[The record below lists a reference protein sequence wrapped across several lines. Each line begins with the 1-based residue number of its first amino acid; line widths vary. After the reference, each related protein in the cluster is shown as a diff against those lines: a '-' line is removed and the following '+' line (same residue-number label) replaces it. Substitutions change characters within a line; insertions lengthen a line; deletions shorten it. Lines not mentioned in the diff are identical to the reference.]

1 MEQFTIEKI
10 ASFWQ
15 KNPCGSDFVTLTDW
29 ENFFTNYDKFKYS
42 IEPHILTELS
52 KIDFKGKRVLEIGLG
67 QGAEAQRIIESG
79 AIYNG
84 IDLTEESVKRVKLRC
99 EIFNLPYESIAVN
112 NAENI
117 NFPDSSFDIVFSH
130 GVIHHSPRIK
140 EIVDEIYRV
149 LKPGG
154 MFVIMLYHRNS
165 VNYQISIKIIRR
177 IGIFLLFIPGI
188 SKLISKLTNEP
199 IDRLVKH
206 RDNLKS
212 EGLKYLRINNFIHK
226 ATDGPENVYSSV
238 FNEKEAKELF
248 ARFKNLRFDKFFFN
262 ERQFPIIRNFISSKL
277 KNKIATRYGWH
288 LWCRGI
294 K

>member
-1 MEQFTIEKI
+1 MKQFTSENI

-15 KNPCGSDFVTLTDW
+15 KNPCGADFVPQSEWKD
-29 ENFFTNYDKFKYS
+29 FFIKYDKYKYS
-42 IEPHILTELS
+42 IEPHILAELS
-52 KIDFKGKRVLEIGLG
+52 KIDFKGQRVLEIGLG
-67 QGAEAQRIIESG
+67 QGAEAQRIIENG

-99 EIFNLPYESIAVN
+99 EIFNLPYESITVN

-117 NFPDSSFDIVFSH
+117 KFPDSSFDIVFSH

-140 EIVDEIYRV
+140 EIVDEIYRA

-154 MFVIMLYHRNS
+154 MFLIMLYHRNS
-165 VNYQISIKIIRR
+165 VNYQVSIKIIRR

-199 IDRLVKH
+199 IDRLEKH
-206 RDNLKS
+206 RKNLKS
-212 EGLKYLRINNFIHK
+212 DSFKYLRINNFIHK
-226 ATDGPENVYSSV
+226 ATDGPDNIYSSV
-238 FNEKEAKELF
+238 FSENEAKELF
-248 ARFKNLRFDKFFFN
+248 AKFRNLRFDKFLFN
-262 ERQFPIIRNFISSKL
+262 ERHFPIIRNIISSNL
-277 KNKIATRYGWH
+277 KNKIASRYGWH